1 MGNGIFRKNC
11 SFFEHFTDD
20 SNFRILAMAE
30 TEFNK
35 QTMVRRN
42 SKTEFRECFIEILR
56 AFTVLFALF
65 GFVLMRYTEINF
77 QSIAFRAVM
86 NPN

>member
-42 SKTEFRECFIEILR
+42 SKTEFRASLPGDVEYI
-56 AFTVLFALF
+56 ALPSS
-65 GFVLMRYTEINF
+65 M
-77 QSIAFRAVM
+77 
-86 NPN
+86 